1 MKTEIETKMA
11 EKTKPVCETMEKM
24 VSAFK
29 SKLDEGIE
37 NIDTEEAY
45 KVADIIKDMSEAYKN
60 ISKAL
65 YYETVSAAM
74 EKSES
79 GEDEEMED
87 GEQKFY
93 TRRLRDSRGRYMSR
107 RYTDMGMDER
117 YYSPNRDMDRESM
130 GRMYYSQGGSS
141 SSNGDGNMSR
151 DYHDGMMRDYREGTS
166 GMSRKTYVE
175 NPSKQ
180 NLEKHIDDIG
190 NDVKELIQN
199 TTPENKVMVKNKL
212 IALAN
217 AM

>member
-1 MKTEIETKMA
+1 MKTEIETRMA

-24 VSAFK
+24 VTAFK
-29 SKLDEGIE
+29 AKLDEGIE
-37 NIDTEEAY
+37 RIDTEEAY

-74 EKSES
+74 EKETES
-79 GEDEEMED
+79 GEDDESEDEESRY
-87 GEQKFY
+87 Y
-93 TRRLRDSRGRYMSR
+93 TRRLRDSRGRFR
-107 RYTDMGMDER
+107 RSYTDMGMDNR
-117 YYSPNRDMDRESM
+117 YYTPNRDMDRESM
-130 GRMYYSQGGSS
+130 GRMYYTH
-141 SSNGDGNMSR
+141 
-151 DYHDGMMRDYREGTS
+151 HDGVENGAMMRDYREGTS

-199 TTPENKVMVKNKL
+199 TTPDNKVMVKNKL